1 MSTQPFSPDDPQL
14 TAYALGEL
22 DEAERA
28 VVEARLRDDPAAR
41 AAVEA
46 IRATAVQLEAALA
59 AEPLPAVTPVRPAP
73 RRRLGRML
81 RMPQFYYA
89 TATLAAAC
97 FVVLV
102 AVRGPETTP
111 SPVATPLAVTKGPTP
126 EAAATA
132 MSERIEPAPAPAPAP
147 AAITL
152 QAEARQQEISAA
164 AAVHEHEARAAAAK
178 AKRAQLAEFKVDPA
192 LDYAAL
198 RRSPGNATR
207 IGMQIQPVAA
217 TYGTNVTLGLVAD
230 PGMNTEAYAYQAET
244 GFVEVAQNPLS
255 TFAIDVDTAS
265 YANVRRFLN
274 QDRLPPTDAVRIE
287 ELLNYF
293 PYRYAQPA
301 GSDPLGVTL
310 EVAAAPWAPDRR
322 LVRVGLKG
330 REVTTGERP
339 AANLVFLLDVSG
351 SMNHPNKLPL
361 VQESLRLLVARL
373 RPDDRVAIVTYAGS
387 SGLAL
392 PSTPVARAAEI
403 LAAVADL
410 RPGGTT
416 NGAMGI
422 QLAYDIAKANF
433 VTGGLNRVILC
444 TDGDFNVGV
453 TSEGDLVR
461 LIEEKARSGVFL
473 TVLGFG
479 MGNYKD
485 ATLERLADKGN
496 GHYGYIDGK
505 REAEKLL
512 VAQVNG
518 TLVTVAKDVKV
529 QVEFNPARVAAY
541 RLIGYENRR
550 LAKEDFNNDAVD
562 AGELGAGH
570 TVTALYEIVPA
581 GQPLP
586 GSAPVDDLKYQR
598 TKAGAA
604 GSAAS
609 DELLT
614 VKVRFKEPAGD
625 VSRKLE
631 FPLVDAGVA
640 FAAASSD
647 FKFAAAV
654 AGFGLVLR
662 DSPYR
667 GTVTLADVATWAQA
681 GLADD
686 AGGYRSEFLTLAAKA
701 AALKSAGRGE

>member
-22 DEAERA
+22 DPAERA
-28 VVEARLRDDPAAR
+28 AVEARLRDDAAAR

-46 IRATAVQLEAALA
+46 IRATAQQLEAALA
-59 AEPLPAVTPVRPAP
+59 AEPLPEVQPVQPV
-73 RRRLGRML
+73 RRRLGRVFRL
-81 RMPQFYYA
+81 PQFYFA

-102 AVRGPETTP
+102 AVRGPETMP
-111 SPVATPLAVTKGPTP
+111 QVAAPV
-126 EAAATA
+126 EAMVAMPAEADAARA
-132 MSERIEPAPAPAPAP
+132 ERSAPPAPV
-147 AAITL
+147 
-152 QAEARQQEISAA
+152 SAA
-164 AAVHEHEARAAAAK
+164 AAVREHEASARKIAPEPF
-178 AKRAQLAEFKVDPA
+178 LANERLARFKVDA
-192 LDYAAL
+192 SKDVGTLKARAATA
-198 RRSPGNATR
+198 SR
-207 IGMQIQPVAA
+207 IGMEIQSIPASTGKA
-217 TYGTNVTLGLVAD
+217 VTFGHA
-230 PGMNTEAYAYQAET
+230 PAPAMNTEAYAYQAET
-244 GFVEVAQNPLS
+244 GFVEAVLNPLS

-274 QDRLPPTDAVRIE
+274 QGRLPPVDAVRIE

-293 PYRYAQPA
+293 PYRYAAPA
-301 GSDPLGVTL
+301 GADPLGVTL
-310 EVAAAPWAPDRR
+310 EVAAAPWAPEHR

-351 SMNHPNKLPL
+351 SMNQPNKLPL

-403 LAAVADL
+403 LAAVAEL
-410 RPGGTT
+410 RPGGST

-433 VTGGLNRVILC
+433 AGGGINRVILC

-453 TSEGDLVR
+453 TSEGELAR
-461 LIEEKARSGVFL
+461 LIGEKAKSGVFL

-479 MGNYKD
+479 MGDYQD
-485 ATLERLADKGN
+485 ARLERLADQGN
-496 GHYGYIDGK
+496 GHYGYIDSK

-529 QVEFNPARVAAY
+529 QVEFNPARVAGY
-541 RLIGYENRR
+541 RLLGYENRR
-550 LAKEDFNNDAVD
+550 LAREDFNNDAVD

-570 TVTALYEIVPA
+570 TVTALYEVVPA
-581 GQPLP
+581 GRTLP
-586 GSAPVDDLKYQR
+586 ETAQVDALKYQR
-598 TKAGAA
+598 PDDSGRT
-604 GSAAS
+604 SAS

-614 VKVRFKEPAGD
+614 VKVRFKEPASD
-625 VSRKLE
+625 VSARRE
-631 FPLVDAGVA
+631 WPLLDAGFG
-640 FAAASSD
+640 FAAASAD
-647 FKFAAAV
+647 FKFSAAV
-654 AGFGLVLR
+654 AGFGLLLR
-662 DSPYR
+662 DSPHR
-667 GTVTLADVATWAQA
+667 GSTTWADVTAWAQA
-681 GLADD
+681 GLGDD
-686 AGGYRSEFLTLAAKA
+686 AGGYRGEFLTLVEQAAD
-701 AALKSAGRGE
+701 LSRGHAR

>member
-22 DEAERA
+22 EAAERA
-28 VVEARLRDDPAAR
+28 AVEARLRDDPAAR

-46 IRATAVQLEAALA
+46 IRATARQLETALA
-59 AEPLPAVTPVRPAP
+59 AEPLPEVAPVRVAP
-73 RRRLGRML
+73 RRRLGRIL
-81 RMPQFYYA
+81 RLPQFYYA

-97 FVVLV
+97 LVVLV
-102 AVRGPETTP
+102 AVRGPE
-111 SPVATPLAVTKGPTP
+111 ANRLAVAPP
-126 EAAATA
+126 VEPAALAEETA
-132 MSERIEPAPAPAPAP
+132 VMAKRERAEPAPAPA
-147 AAITL
+147 TL
-152 QAEARQQEISAA
+152 ARPAEAPHLQEVSAA
-164 AAVHEHEARAAAAK
+164 AVVRENEARAAGAR
-178 AKRAQLAEFKVDPA
+178 AKRAQIAEFKVDA
-192 LDYAAL
+192 EKDHATLL
-198 RRSPGNATR
+198 GNAGTAAR
-207 IGMQIQPVAA
+207 IGMKAQRAPVG
-217 TYGTNVTLGLVAD
+217 YGTKATFGLVAD

-244 GFVEVAQNPLS
+244 GFVEAAQNPLS

-274 QDRLPPTDAVRIE
+274 QGRLPPADAVRIE

-293 PYRYAQPA
+293 PYRYTPPA
-301 GSDPLGVTL
+301 GSDPVGVTL

-392 PSTPVARAAEI
+392 PSTPMARAAEI

-410 RPGGTT
+410 RPGGST

-461 LIEEKARSGVFL
+461 LIEEKAKSGVFL

-496 GHYGYIDGK
+496 GHYGYIDSK

-581 GQPLP
+581 GQVPP
-586 GSAPVDDLKYQR
+586 GGAAVDDLKYGR
-598 TKAGAA
+598 TETGAA
-604 GSAAS
+604 PPAAS

-614 VKVRFKEPAGD
+614 VKVRFKAPAAEA
-625 VSRKLE
+625 SERRE
-631 FPLVDAGVA
+631 FPLRDAGLG
-640 FAAASSD
+640 FAAASAD

-654 AGFGLVLR
+654 TSFGQLLR
-662 DSPYR
+662 DSSYR
-667 GTVTLADVATWAQA
+667 GSATWADVAAWARA
-681 GLADD
+681 GLGDD
-686 AGGYRSEFLTLAAKA
+686 AGGYRSEFLALVAQAAELNRA
-701 AALKSAGRGE
+701 NAQ

>member
-14 TAYALGEL
+14 PAYAVGEL

-28 VVEARLRDDPAAR
+28 AVEARLRDDPAAR

-46 IRATAVQLEAALA
+46 IRATARQLETALA
-59 AEPLPAVTPVRPAP
+59 GEPLPEVSPVRPAS
-73 RRRLGRML
+73 RRRLGRIF
-81 RMPQFYYA
+81 RYPQFYFA

-102 AVRGPETTP
+102 AVRGPEAPPPPIAMPVAALRQAEAVATAAKAERSEPPAPVSAVAAVRENEARARTIGP
-111 SPVATPLAVTKGPTP
+111 APVAT
-126 EAAATA
+126 
-132 MSERIEPAPAPAPAP
+132 SE
-147 AAITL
+147 L
-152 QAEARQQEISAA
+152 
-164 AAVHEHEARAAAAK
+164 
-178 AKRAQLAEFKVDPA
+178 LAEFKVDATKDYGA
-192 LDYAAL
+192 LKAKA
-198 RRSPGNATR
+198 SR
-207 IGMQIQPVAA
+207 IGMEIQRLPASAGRGVH
-217 TYGTNVTLGLVAD
+217 YGMTSDAV
-230 PGMNTEAYAYQAET
+230 MSTEAYAYQAET
-244 GFVEVAQNPLS
+244 GFVEVAQTPLS
-255 TFAIDVDTAS
+255 TFAIDVDTAN

-274 QDRLPPTDAVRIE
+274 QGRLPPVDAVRIE

-293 PYRYAQPA
+293 PYRYAPPTGA
-301 GSDPLGVTL
+301 DPLGVTL
-310 EVAAAPWAPDRR
+310 EVAAAPWAPGHR

-330 REVTTGERP
+330 RETTTGARP
-339 AANLVFLLDVSG
+339 VANLVFLIDVSG
-351 SMNHPNKLPL
+351 SMHHPNKLPL
-361 VQESLRLLVARL
+361 VQKSLRLLVDWL

-392 PSTPVARAAEI
+392 ASTPVTRAAEI
-403 LAAVADL
+403 LAAVAEL
-410 RPGGTT
+410 RPGGST

-444 TDGDFNVGV
+444 TDGDFNIGV

-461 LIEEKARSGVFL
+461 LIEEKAKSGVFL

-496 GHYGYIDGK
+496 GHYGYIDSK

-570 TVTALYEIVPA
+570 TVTALYEIVPV
-581 GQPLP
+581 GQALP
-586 GSAPVDDLKYQR
+586 GAAAVDDLKYQKTEDR
-598 TKAGAA
+598 GQWADG
-604 GSAAS
+604 S

-625 VSRKLE
+625 ASRKLE
-631 FPLVDAGVA
+631 FPLRDAGTP
-640 FAAASSD
+640 FTAASSD
-647 FKFAAAV
+647 LKFAAAV
-654 AGFGLVLR
+654 AGFGQLLR

-667 GTVTLADVATWAQA
+667 GETTWADVTAWARA
-681 GLADD
+681 GLVDD
-686 AGGYRSEFLTLAAKA
+686 AGGYRSEFLALVEKA
-701 AALKSAGRGE
+701 ATSGK

>member
-28 VVEARLRDDPAAR
+28 AVEARLRDDPAAR

-46 IRATAVQLEAALA
+46 IRATARQLETALA
-59 AEPLPAVTPVRPAP
+59 GEPLPEVSPVRPAS
-73 RRRLGRML
+73 RRRLGRIF
-81 RMPQFYYA
+81 RYPQFYFA

-102 AVRGPETTP
+102 AVRGPEAPPPPIAMPVAALRQAEAVATAAKAERSEPPAPVSAVAAVRENEARARTIGP
-111 SPVATPLAVTKGPTP
+111 APVAT
-126 EAAATA
+126 
-132 MSERIEPAPAPAPAP
+132 SE
-147 AAITL
+147 L
-152 QAEARQQEISAA
+152 
-164 AAVHEHEARAAAAK
+164 
-178 AKRAQLAEFKVDPA
+178 LAEFKVDATKDYGA
-192 LDYAAL
+192 LKAKA
-198 RRSPGNATR
+198 SR
-207 IGMQIQPVAA
+207 IGMEIQRLPASAGRGVH
-217 TYGTNVTLGLVAD
+217 YGMTSDAV
-230 PGMNTEAYAYQAET
+230 MSTEAYAYQAET
-244 GFVEVAQNPLS
+244 GFVEVAQTPLS
-255 TFAIDVDTAS
+255 TFAIDVDTAN

-274 QDRLPPTDAVRIE
+274 QGRLPPVDAVRIE

-293 PYRYAQPA
+293 PYRYAPPTGA
-301 GSDPLGVTL
+301 DPLGVTL
-310 EVAAAPWAPDRR
+310 EVAAAPWAPGHR

-330 REVTTGERP
+330 RETTTGARP
-339 AANLVFLLDVSG
+339 VANLVFLIDVSG
-351 SMNHPNKLPL
+351 SMHHPNKLPL
-361 VQESLRLLVARL
+361 VQKSLRLLVDWL

-392 PSTPVARAAEI
+392 ASTPVTRAAEI
-403 LAAVADL
+403 LAAVAEL
-410 RPGGTT
+410 RPGGST

-444 TDGDFNVGV
+444 TDGDFNIGV

-461 LIEEKARSGVFL
+461 LIEEKAKSGVFL

-496 GHYGYIDGK
+496 GHYGYIDSK

-570 TVTALYEIVPA
+570 TVTALYEIVPV
-581 GQPLP
+581 GQALP
-586 GSAPVDDLKYQR
+586 GAAAVDDLKYQKTEDR
-598 TKAGAA
+598 GQWADG
-604 GSAAS
+604 S

-625 VSRKLE
+625 ASRKLE
-631 FPLVDAGVA
+631 FPLRDAGTP
-640 FAAASSD
+640 FTAASSD
-647 FKFAAAV
+647 LKFAAAV
-654 AGFGLVLR
+654 AGFGQLLR

-667 GTVTLADVATWAQA
+667 GETTWADVTAWARA
-681 GLADD
+681 GLVDD
-686 AGGYRSEFLTLAAKA
+686 AGGYRSEFLALVEKA
-701 AALKSAGRGE
+701 ATSGK

>member
-28 VVEARLRDDPAAR
+28 AVEARLRDDPAAR

-46 IRATAVQLEAALA
+46 IRATAVHLETALA
-59 AEPLPAVTPVRPAP
+59 AEPLPEVRPARP
-73 RRRLGRML
+73 ASRRRLGRIIRL
-81 RMPQFYYA
+81 PQFYYV

-102 AVRGPETTP
+102 AVHGPETIPPPTEAP
-111 SPVATPLAVTKGPTP
+111 LIEATGLVQDAVATAKR
-126 EAAATA
+126 
-132 MSERIEPAPAPAPAP
+132 ERVEPAPAPAPA
-147 AAITL
+147 TVTM
-152 QAEARQQEISAA
+152 QAEARQQHEVSAA
-164 AAVHEHEARAAAAK
+164 AAVRENETRAVAAK
-178 AKRAQLAEFKVDPA
+178 AKRAQIAEFKVDA
-192 LDYAAL
+192 GKDYAAL
-198 RRSPGNATR
+198 RAKGGAATR
-207 IGMQIQPVAA
+207 IGMEIQRVPAA
-217 TYGTNVTLGLVAD
+217 YGTNVTLGIVAD
-230 PGMNTEAYAYQAET
+230 PGMNTEAYAHQAET
-244 GFVEVAQNPLS
+244 GFVEAAQNPLS

-274 QDRLPPTDAVRIE
+274 QGRRPPVDAVRIE

-293 PYRYAQPA
+293 PYRYAPPA

-310 EVAAAPWAPDRR
+310 EVAAAPWASDRR

-339 AANLVFLLDVSG
+339 VANLVFLLDVSG

-410 RPGGTT
+410 RPGGST

-453 TSEGDLVR
+453 TSEGELVR
-461 LIEEKARSGVFL
+461 LIEEKAKSGVFL

-485 ATLERLADKGN
+485 TTLERLADKGN
-496 GHYGYIDGK
+496 GHYGYIDSK

-570 TVTALYEIVPA
+570 TVTALYEIVPV
-581 GQPLP
+581 GQTLP
-586 GSAPVDDLKYQR
+586 GGVVVDELKYR
-598 TKAGAA
+598 RAEAGEPT
-604 GSAAS
+604 SAAS

-614 VKVRFKEPAGD
+614 VKVRFKDPAGD

-631 FPLVDAGVA
+631 FPLTDSGMA
-640 FAAASSD
+640 FTAASSD

-654 AGFGLVLR
+654 AGFGMVLR

-667 GTVTLADVATWAQA
+667 GAVTFAEVAAWAQA

-686 AGGYRSEFLTLAAKA
+686 AGGYRSEFLALAAKA
-701 AALKSAGRGE
+701 MELNAAERGE

>member
-22 DEAERA
+22 DEAERVA
-28 VVEARLRDDPAAR
+28 VEARLRDDPAAR
-41 AAVEA
+41 AAVDA
-46 IRATAVQLEAALA
+46 IRATAQQLETVLA
-59 AEPLPAVTPVRPAP
+59 AEPLPAVSPVGRAP
-73 RRRLGRML
+73 RRRLGQIIRL
-81 RMPQFYYA
+81 PQFYYA

-102 AVRGPETTP
+102 AVHGPEVKP
-111 SPVATPLAVTKGPTP
+111 P
-126 EAAATA
+126 AAAPVESLRQEQDAAVVAKRERVELESASAA
-132 MSERIEPAPAPAPAP
+132 M
-147 AAITL
+147 
-152 QAEARQQEISAA
+152 EARQQHEISAA
-164 AAVHEHEARAAAAK
+164 AAVRENEAKARMAPPSAAVAKVPLANQPTGATKVYGSLAAK
-178 AKRAQLAEFKVDPA
+178 T
-192 LDYAAL
+192 
-198 RRSPGNATR
+198 STGSR
-207 IGMQIQPVAA
+207 IGMEIQRVPAATPMMLSLGVAAEPVA
-217 TYGTNVTLGLVAD
+217 
-230 PGMNTEAYAYQAET
+230 NTEAYAYQAET
-244 GFVEVAQNPLS
+244 GFVEAAQNPLS

-274 QDRLPPTDAVRIE
+274 QDRLPPSDAVRIE

-293 PYRYAQPA
+293 PYRYAPPA

-310 EVAAAPWAPDRR
+310 EVAAAPWASDRR

-392 PSTPVARAAEI
+392 ASTPVARAAEI

-410 RPGGTT
+410 RPGGST

-433 VTGGLNRVILC
+433 IGGGLNRVILC

-453 TSEGDLVR
+453 TSEGELVR
-461 LIEEKARSGVFL
+461 LIEEKAKSGVFL

-485 ATLERLADKGN
+485 AMLERLADKGN
-496 GHYGYIDGK
+496 GHYGYIDSK

-541 RLIGYENRR
+541 RLIGYESRR

-581 GQPLP
+581 GQALP
-586 GSAPVDDLKYQR
+586 GAAPVDDLKYR
-598 TKAGAA
+598 STDAEGPPTTA
-604 GSAAS
+604 GSN
-609 DELLT
+609 ELLT

-631 FPLVDAGVA
+631 FPLTDSGLA
-640 FAAASSD
+640 FTAASSD

-654 AGFGLVLR
+654 AGFGMVLR
-662 DSPYR
+662 ESSYR
-667 GTVTLADVATWAQA
+667 GTITWADVTTWAQA

-686 AGGYRSEFLTLAAKA
+686 AGGYRSEFL
-701 AALKSAGRGE
+701 ALIGMAGKLTAGN

>member
-1 MSTQPFSPDDPQL
+1 MSNQPFSPDDPQL

-22 DEAERA
+22 DA
-28 VVEARLRDDPAAR
+28 VKHAAVEARLRDDPAAR

-46 IRATAVQLEAALA
+46 IRATARQLETALA
-59 AEPLPAVTPVRPAP
+59 AEPLPEVSPVQSAP
-73 RRRLGRML
+73 RRRLGRIL
-81 RMPQFYYA
+81 RYPQLYYV
-89 TATLAAAC
+89 TAALAAAC

-102 AVRGPETTP
+102 AVRGPEAMP
-111 SPVATPLAVTKGPTP
+111 PPAVPV
-126 EAAATA
+126 EAL
-132 MSERIEPAPAPAPAP
+132 R
-147 AAITL
+147 
-152 QAEARQQEISAA
+152 QAEAGAVAAKSERSEPPAPVSAA
-164 AAVHEHEARAAAAK
+164 AAVRENEARARTKGPAPVATGELLAKFEVDAKQDYSALKAK
-178 AKRAQLAEFKVDPA
+178 AQTA
-192 LDYAAL
+192 
-198 RRSPGNATR
+198 SR
-207 IGMQIQPVAA
+207 IGMEIQRLPASAGRGVH
-217 TYGTNVTLGLVAD
+217 YGMTAD
-230 PGMNTEAYAYQAET
+230 AVMSTEAYAYQAET
-244 GFVEVAQNPLS
+244 GFVEAAQNPLS

-274 QDRLPPTDAVRIE
+274 QGRLPPVDAVRIE

-293 PYRYAQPA
+293 PYRYAPPA
-301 GSDPLGVTL
+301 GADPLGVTL
-310 EVAAAPWAPDRR
+310 EVAAAPWAPGHR

-330 REVTTGERP
+330 RDVSTGERP
-339 AANLVFLLDVSG
+339 AANLVFLIDVSG
-351 SMNHPNKLPL
+351 SMHHANKLPL
-361 VQESLRLLVARL
+361 VQKSLRLLVDRL

-392 PSTPVARAAEI
+392 PSTPVARAADI
-403 LAAVADL
+403 LAAVAEL
-410 RPGGTT
+410 RPGGST

-433 VTGGLNRVILC
+433 VSDGINRVILC

-453 TSEGDLVR
+453 TSEGELVR
-461 LIEEKARSGVFL
+461 LIEEKAKSGVFL

-479 MGNYKD
+479 MGNYQD
-485 ATLERLADKGN
+485 ARLERLADKGN
-496 GHYGYIDGK
+496 GHYGYIDSK

-518 TLVTVAKDVKV
+518 TLVTVAKDVKI
-529 QVEFNPARVAAY
+529 QVEFNPARVAGY

-570 TVTALYEIVPA
+570 TVTALYEVVPA

-586 GSAPVDDLKYQR
+586 GAAAVDDLKYQKTEDR
-598 TKAGAA
+598 GQQTDG
-604 GSAAS
+604 G

-625 VSRKLE
+625 ASRNLE
-631 FPLVDAGVA
+631 FPLRDAGTP

-647 FKFAAAV
+647 FKFATAV
-654 AGFGLVLR
+654 AGFGQLLR

-667 GTVTLADVATWAQA
+667 GEATWADVTAWARA
-681 GLADD
+681 GLVDD
-686 AGGYRSEFLTLAAKA
+686 AGGYRSEFLTLVEQA
-701 AALKSAGRGE
+701 AALGAAGGRK